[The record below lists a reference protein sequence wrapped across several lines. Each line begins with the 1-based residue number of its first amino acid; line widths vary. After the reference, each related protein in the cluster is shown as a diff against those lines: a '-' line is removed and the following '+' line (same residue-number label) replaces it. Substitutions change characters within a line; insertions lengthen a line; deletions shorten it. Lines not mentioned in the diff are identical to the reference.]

1 MDTVRSK
8 DEEWIMPTSVSHDAS
23 ASALGYLFQAQW
35 GLYELLRGA
44 EERPDGAISLE
55 LHDDV
60 AWEEGAL
67 AVDLLQ
73 TKFHP
78 RSTRSLGDKDDDV
91 WRTVRS
97 WMDTH
102 APGDADGPWLTLVTT
117 QRARE
122 GSAMAALRCD
132 MRSPDVA
139 LALLEEAARAS
150 TSETSRA
157 VRQRFLDLSP
167 ADRGVFVRRMRVI
180 DCVPAIEGL
189 DIAVRRKL
197 LFSLPSGDGPQTA
210 LMRQLW
216 AWWYEQAVAMLQ
228 KKITSVSVEQ
238 VRRQIEYLRDDY
250 TADRLPTLVSREDWH
265 AAREQGFSYDEACF
279 VHQLRWVGVSQIQ
292 LDKAIMD
299 YYRAFTQAVLWVD
312 DDLVAIGE
320 LERYQENLVDE
331 WERAF
336 DWMVEDLPPGAT
348 DAEREREGRKL
359 LRTTLDR
366 ATVKVRERY
375 DEVFFHRGT
384 HHCLADQGLIGWHP
398 EFLER
403 VRQLTGTVHA

>member
-1 MDTVRSK
+1 
-8 DEEWIMPTSVSHDAS
+8 MPASVSHDAS

-35 GLYELLRGA
+35 GLYELLQGA

-60 AWEEGAL
+60 AWEEGAR

-91 WRTVRS
+91 WRTIRS

-102 APGDADGPWLTLVTT
+102 DPGDADGPWLTLVTT
-117 QRARE
+117 QRARN
-122 GSAMAALRCD
+122 GSAMAALRGD
-132 MRSPDVA
+132 ARSPDVA
-139 LALLEEAARAS
+139 LLLLEDAAR
-150 TSETSRA
+150 TSEAEGSQA

-167 ADRGVFVRRMRVI
+167 ADRGVFVRRMRVV
-180 DCVPAIEGL
+180 DGVPSIEDL
-189 DIAVRRKL
+189 DAAVRRKL
-197 LFSLPSGDGPQTA
+197 LFSLPSGEGPQTA

-228 KKITSVSVEQ
+228 KRITSVSVEQ
-238 VRRQIEYLRDDY
+238 VHRQIEHLRDDY
-250 TADRLPTLVSREDWH
+250 TTDRLPTLVSREDWE
-265 AAREQGFSYDEACF
+265 AAQEQGVSYAEACF
-279 VHQLRWVGVSQIQ
+279 VHQLRWVSVSQVQ

-336 DWMVEDLPPGAT
+336 DWMVEDLPPDAT
-348 DAEREREGRKL
+348 DVEREQAGKQL

-366 ATVKVRERY
+366 VTVKVRERY

-384 HHCLADQGLIGWHP
+384 HHCLADQGRLGWHP
-398 EFLER
+398 EFLQR
-403 VRQLTGTVHA
+403 VQQLTGSVHA